1 MRFGFSDCHPP
12 KTTTPPMLSWCH
24 LHQGLTVTLQPL
36 PCQAPEESATVLTEG
51 GALVVVD
58 LEAVG
63 HVNLEPLLV
72 ELQDKSQPENPLLI
86 PTSASRG
93 KPNVYHRSWFVYC
106 PLVLGYDCQAET
118 VYQAHKP
125 KF

>member
-1 MRFGFSDCHPP
+1 
-12 KTTTPPMLSWCH
+12 MLSWCH

-72 ELQDKSQPENPLLI
+72 ELQDKSQAENPLLI
-86 PTSASRG
+86 PTSAPRG
-93 KPNVYHRSWFVYC
+93 KPNVYHRSWFA
-106 PLVLGYDCQAET
+106 PALLSLGMTAKQKLSIRHTNPNFDT
-118 VYQAHKP
+118 
-125 KF
+125 